1 MDYLFLILGMIILI
15 LGAHL
20 MVKGASSFAKMLG
33 IPNIIIGLTVVAFGT
48 SFPELMINVFA
59 SLDGQSDLA
68 VGNVVGSNI
77 INVLLVIGIAAFIKP
92 LEVQSTTVRF
102 EIPFSL
108 LGMAILF
115 VVANDGIIDDL
126 PVSILH
132 RSDGIIF
139 LAFFLIF
146 IYYTFV
152 VSNWESKHHHE
163 EGHDVHEM
171 SKLKSALLLVLG
183 MVGLYFGGDF
193 IVDSA
198 TSIATKWG
206 LSQVVIGILVVALG
220 TSLPELATSAVASYK
235 GNADMAIG
243 NIVGSNIFNVFLVLG
258 VSASINPITFNP
270 SINIDLLL
278 AFVATLLLFIFVFTG
293 KGRKIDRKEASIF
306 VLLYFAYV
314 VWLLELV

>member
-152 VSNWESKHHHE
+152 VSNWESKHHHD

-171 SKLKSALLLVLG
+171 SKLKSALLLVFG

>member
-1 MDYLFLILGMIILI
+1 M
-15 LGAHL
+15 
-20 MVKGASSFAKMLG
+20 
-33 IPNIIIGLTVVAFGT
+33 
-48 SFPELMINVFA
+48 
-59 SLDGQSDLA
+59 
-68 VGNVVGSNI
+68 
-77 INVLLVIGIAAFIKP
+77 
-92 LEVQSTTVRF
+92 
-102 EIPFSL
+102 
-108 LGMAILF
+108 
-115 VVANDGIIDDL
+115 
-126 PVSILH
+126 
-132 RSDGIIF
+132 
-139 LAFFLIF
+139 
-146 IYYTFV
+146 
-152 VSNWESKHHHE
+152 
-163 EGHDVHEM
+163 
-171 SKLKSALLLVLG
+171 
-183 MVGLYFGGDF
+183 
-193 IVDSA
+193 DSA